1 MSLNSLSN
9 IHLVTIALGNLDGHE
24 QPVDSED
31 VAVHVNDLAP
41 GKFSWRKYPEYIDLQ
56 VVNQSL
62 QDARRERNGSL
73 VTGSSSKGWMLSATG
88 MEWFKNFGFESTN
101 DVKGAVQ
108 YRRGSIMRS
117 QDLERRRLKDTQAY
131 VLFCEAKQTQI
142 TRNEFF
148 EFAKINEYFPLKAR
162 ARRYAFIE
170 SAVAG
175 HDELQDVWRFLRT
188 TFTKEFE

>member
-1 MSLNSLSN
+1 MSLHSLSN

-24 QPVDSED
+24 HPVDSED
-31 VAVHVNDLAP
+31 VAVHVNELAP

-62 QDARRERNGSL
+62 QDARRKRNGSL
-73 VTGSSSKGWMLSATG
+73 VTGSSSKGWMLSAAG
-88 MEWFKNFGFESTN
+88 MEWFKNFGFEST
-101 DVKGAVQ
+101 VGARDAIQ
-108 YRRGSIMRS
+108 YRRGSIMRA
-117 QDLERRRLKDTQAY
+117 QGLERRRLKDTQAY
-131 VLFCEAKQTQI
+131 VLFCEGKQTQI

-162 ARRYAFIE
+162 ARRYEFID

-175 HDELQDVWRFLRT
+175 HEELYELWNFLRT